1 MRVNLSQRVLS
12 EVGILLATKRS
23 VRQQSRMKVINSGF
37 EVAEFAAPSL
47 PASHH
52 VKLTLIYRKE
62 KVIPV
67 PEGVKLP

>member
-1 MRVNLSQRVLS
+1 
-12 EVGILLATKRS
+12 
-23 VRQQSRMKVINSGF
+23 MKVINSGF